1 MSNTDREHFYYVDP
15 GVGDKSKGCPYTFYQ
30 DGHDVRSFIIPPEGY
45 ELTEFKL
52 EPYPED
58 TFYDGKIV
66 AQYQKIPFSRR
77 LKKSLLKYVLILCSI
92 IGILAILAFGYRFYN
107 HHKHKPMARYRMKP
121 KTEIKSSRKNTVTI
135 KKVADPSKITTDTI
149 SEKLHSDTTTKGM
162 LVDEIVSMAVEQKAT
177 EEVAKIE
184 EIAAKVAE
192 AKPNEESQP
201 KEVLT
206 KEQFHQEF
214 WDLIHRQESRMY
226 TYHKLYKKYKDLNL
240 KSKEYYYLYL
250 TILENTT
257 QFDVWKNKMVSIPKD
272 EIASINTISEL
283 KEKIEEYE

>member
-1 MSNTDREHFYYVDP
+1 MSSNNREHFYYVDP
-15 GVGDKSKGCPYTFYQ
+15 GVGDKSKVCPYTFYQ

-77 LKKSLLKYVLILCSI
+77 LKKNLLKYVLILCSI
-92 IGILAILAFGYRFYN
+92 IGILAILAFGYHFYN
-107 HHKHKPMARYRMKP
+107 HQKHKQVARYRMKP

-135 KKVADPSKITTDTI
+135 KKVTDTSKITTDTI
-149 SEKLHSDTTTKGM
+149 KGKLHSDATANGKS
-162 LVDEIVSMAVEQKAT
+162 VEEIVSETVEQEAT
-177 EEVAKIE
+177 KEVAKNE
-184 EIAAKVAE
+184 EIAPKVAE
-192 AKPNEESQP
+192 AKPDEESQP

-206 KEQFHQEF
+206 KEQFQQEF
-214 WDLIHRQESRMY
+214 WDLIHRQESHMH
-226 TYHKLYKKYKDLNL
+226 TYHKLYRKYKDLNL

-257 QFDVWKNKMVSIPKD
+257 QFDVWKNKLVSIPKD

-283 KEKIEEYE
+283 KEKIAEYE